1 MKHLL
6 SSSAFLIVNKQ
17 LAKQVGLKGAVL
29 LADLISKEEYFIA
42 NGMTDGWF
50 FNTAKNIEEDT
61 CLTSHQQRKAI
72 KSLKELGIIE
82 TKVIG
87 VPAKQHFKI
96 IENKLLS
103 YFNTSCEESVKLVV
117 KKTQTINKNNNKN
130 NNNNNISNRR
140 NEFVFEVLSF
150 DYDESVLNGFI
161 DYWTEPNKS
170 NTKMKYELNKTWE
183 TKRRLKTWAANQKKW
198 DKPKSNKKTMSK
210 LDAQINEW
218 QKAKELL
225 VILISLFLLIV
236 LNFVSDKSLSFLTTS
251 CSVSSQLKIFNKLA
265 SFILKYCLAGIPLR
279 LVSIIWYFLS
289 VLRTFLC

>member
-29 LADLISKEEYFIA
+29 LADLISKEEYFIS

-50 FNTAKNIEEDT
+50 FNTAKNIEADT
-61 CLTSHQQRKAI
+61 CLTTHQQRKAI
-72 KSLKELGIIE
+72 KKLKELGIIE

-87 VPAKQHFKI
+87 IPAKQHFKI

-103 YFNTSCEESVKLVV
+103 FFNTSLEEIDKQVC
-117 KKTQTINKNNNKN
+117 KKQKTINKNKEIRITNNT
-130 NNNNNISNRR
+130 ISNRR
-140 NEFVFEVLSF
+140 DEFVFEVLSF
-150 DYDESVLNGFI
+150 DYDESILNGFI

-198 DKPKSNKKTMSK
+198 DKPKNNNT
-210 LDAQINEW
+210 LPHRH
-218 QKAKELL
+218 QKGQ
-225 VILISLFLLIV
+225 
-236 LNFVSDKSLSFLTTS
+236 D
-251 CSVSSQLKIFNKLA
+251 
-265 SFILKYCLAGIPLR
+265 YGDG
-279 LVSIIWYFLS
+279 
-289 VLRTFLC
+289 TF

>member
-50 FNTAKNIEEDT
+50 FNTAKNIEDDT

-72 KSLKELGIIE
+72 KNLKDLGIIE
-82 TKVIG
+82 TKVVGI
-87 VPAKQHFKI
+87 PAKQHFKI

-103 YFNTSCEESVKLVV
+103 YFNTSCEETAKLVV
-117 KKTQTINKNNNKN
+117 KKTQTINKNNNNN
-130 NNNNNISNRR
+130 NNNNNISNRK

-150 DYDESVLNGFI
+150 DYDESILNGFI

-170 NTKMKYELNKTWE
+170 KSKMKFELEKTWE

-225 VILISLFLLIV
+225 
-236 LNFVSDKSLSFLTTS
+236 
-251 CSVSSQLKIFNKLA
+251 
-265 SFILKYCLAGIPLR
+265 
-279 LVSIIWYFLS
+279 
-289 VLRTFLC
+289 

>member
-72 KSLKELGIIE
+72 KNLKDLGIIE
-82 TKVIG
+82 TKVVGI
-87 VPAKQHFKI
+87 PAKQHFKI

-103 YFNTSCEESVKLVV
+103 FFNTSCEESVKLVV
-117 KKTQTINKNNNKN
+117 KKTQTINKNNNNN

-140 NEFVFEVLSF
+140 DKFVFEVLTF
-150 DYDESVLNGFI
+150 DYDESILNGFI

-170 NTKMKYELNKTWE
+170 NTKMKFELNKTWS
-183 TKRRLKTWAANQKKW
+183 TKLRLKTWANNQKKW

-210 LDAQINEW
+210 IHQHLQKNLNVKEKLKKQFENEIN
-218 QKAKELL
+218 
-225 VILISLFLLIV
+225 
-236 LNFVSDKSLSFLTTS
+236 
-251 CSVSSQLKIFNKLA
+251 
-265 SFILKYCLAGIPLR
+265 
-279 LVSIIWYFLS
+279 
-289 VLRTFLC
+289 